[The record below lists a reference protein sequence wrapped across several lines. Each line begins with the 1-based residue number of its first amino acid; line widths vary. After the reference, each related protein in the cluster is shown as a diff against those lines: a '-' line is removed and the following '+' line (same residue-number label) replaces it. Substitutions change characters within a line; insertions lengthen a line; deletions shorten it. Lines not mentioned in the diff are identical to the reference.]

1 MSNLQFHLNHNL
13 KLNLILYYFKVGKI
27 FDFSTAGKPACKD
40 FSTAGRPARKKIIY

>member
-1 MSNLQFHLNHNL
+1 LIISK
-13 KLNLILYYFKVGKI
+13 KLSKTGQLAKILYYFKVGKI